1 MTASIEVLQLS
12 KDGAPRK
19 RNTSVGELAKSLGV
33 SFAAS
38 DLQLTTIKLARH
50 VESLQ
55 FEVQLL
61 RHELRRPLWRRL
73 ADRLTG
79 SAER

>member
-1 MTASIEVLQLS
+1 MSVEVFQLS
-12 KDGAPRK
+12 QSGQPTK
-19 RNTSVGELAKSLGV
+19 RATSVGELAKSLGV

-38 DLQLTTIKLARH
+38 DLQLSTIKLARH
-50 VESLQ
+50 CEDLAFRVA
-55 FEVQLL
+55 LL
-61 RHELRRPLWRRL
+61 EWRLRRPLWRRV